1 MTVTADRGRMIAISV
16 GMVGLVIGGLGLGNS
31 VGSSPSQAATITL
44 PGHTV
49 VEHHTRVIKKVV
61 RGRVVTLK
69 SGSRVVR
76 VPLVVIH
83 NERCH
88 PTRKHHCVRRVVV
101 PAHTIPL
108 RAAVVQSVAVATPLV
123 PVTIVETVTDT
134 QVVSVPVT
142 VTNTTTATTTAD
154 PVTVTVTV
162 SVPISPEGQS

>member
-1 MTVTADRGRMIAISV
+1 MIVTAEHGRVIALSV

-31 VGSSPSQAATITL
+31 VGSPPSDAATVTL

-49 VEHHTRVIKKVV
+49 VKHHTRIIRKVV

-69 SGSRVVR
+69 SGTRVVR

-88 PTRKHHCVRRVVV
+88 PTPSHHCVRRVVV

-123 PVTIVETVTDT
+123 PVTVVETVTDT
-134 QVVSVPVT
+134 QTVTVPVT
-142 VTNTTTATTTAD
+142 VTTTATTTAD